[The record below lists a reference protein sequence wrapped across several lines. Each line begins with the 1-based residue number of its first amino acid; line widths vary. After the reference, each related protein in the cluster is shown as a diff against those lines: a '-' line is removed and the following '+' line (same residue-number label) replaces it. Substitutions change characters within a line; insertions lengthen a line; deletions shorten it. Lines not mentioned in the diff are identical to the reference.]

1 MDGAAV
7 GSGGEEALAR
17 ACSRVTTALRDSLG
31 EGGCTA
37 LLARALRRTKA
48 AHPSLGTLSPI
59 EGDRI
64 ALDGVSASVE
74 AYGSAAVAAAL
85 EALFAAVAEILIQLI
100 GEEMAIRLIDPDAR
114 RQVGTPPQ
122 RTS

>member
-1 MDGAAV
+1 
-7 GSGGEEALAR
+7 L
-17 ACSRVTTALRDSLG
+17 SR
-31 EGGCTA
+31 
-37 LLARALRRTKA
+37 
-48 AHPSLGTLSPI
+48 I